1 MNDDVSEFS
10 TTHRYKPN
18 GDEPPPHYGDRNPP
32 PPGGEE
38 EPPLPK
44 LVPLKRVKGRV
55 REWSVREWVPKRT
68 VTLLQGDGGLG
79 KSTLLQQLQSSW
91 ATCLPWVGLPVEECA
106 SLGVYTEDEDQ
117 DIDLRQDI
125 IDAAY
130 GLDCVATGK
139 QHMLAMAGEDSE
151 MVVFDRAGDPTLT
164 KFYRQICEA
173 AMDYRVGALALD
185 VAVDLYGGNEIMRRQ
200 VRAFM
205 RAVVKLARM
214 INGPVVMTGHVSQAG
229 IQSDGGHSG
238 STDWSNA
245 VRSRAYLSAQK
256 DEGNG
261 PVDPDARILT
271 RKKANNARLGEMV
284 KLRWQ
289 KGLFVPEATTPN
301 YFRRPVEDVFLALLD
316 AVTTE
321 GQTVSPKAKASN
333 YAPALFMKRLPNERD
348 DYQRADF
355 ERALQ
360 ALFQRQ
366 KIKIAPYGR
375 ASWNYEKIV
384 RVEPE
389 GQGQ

>member
-32 PPGGEE
+32 PPGEAE

-173 AMDYRVGALALD
+173 AMDYHVGALALD

-214 INGPVVMTGHVSQAG
+214 INGPIVMTGHVSQAG

-271 RKKANNARLGEMV
+271 RKKANNARLGEIV

-289 KGLFVPEATTPN
+289 QGLFVPEATTPN

>member
-32 PPGGEE
+32 PPGEAE

-173 AMDYRVGALALD
+173 AMDYHVGALALD

-271 RKKANNARLGEMV
+271 RKKANNARLGEIV

-289 KGLFVPEATTPN
+289 QGLFVPEATTPN

>member
-1 MNDDVSEFS
+1 MNDASEFS
-10 TTHRYKPN
+10 RTYRYEPN
-18 GDEPPPHYGDRNPP
+18 GGEPPPHYGDRNPP

-55 REWSVREWVPKRT
+55 REWSVLDWVPKRT

-91 ATCLPWVGLPVEECA
+91 ATRLPWVGLPVEECA

-173 AMDYRVGALALD
+173 AMDYHVGALALD

-200 VRAFM
+200 VRAFL

-214 INGPVVMTGHVSQAG
+214 INGPAVMTTHVSQAG

-271 RKKANNARLGEMV
+271 RKKANNARLGEIV

-289 KGLFVPEATTPN
+289 QGLFVPEATTPN

-321 GQTVSPKAKASN
+321 GQTVSPKSKASN

-366 KIKIAPYGR
+366 KIKIATYGR

-384 RVEPE
+384 RAEPD
-389 GQGQ
+389 GHDQ